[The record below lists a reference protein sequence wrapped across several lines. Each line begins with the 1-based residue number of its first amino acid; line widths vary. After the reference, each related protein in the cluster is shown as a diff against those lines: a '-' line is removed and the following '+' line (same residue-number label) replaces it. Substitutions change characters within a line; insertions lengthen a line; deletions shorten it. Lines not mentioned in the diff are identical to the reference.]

1 MQSKDLSGNETV
13 LRGEGR
19 RSFDSLTLAQD
30 DKSVHTPVI
39 RNIWNLDSHYQLSI
53 ILLFH
58 YKQSSTE
65 SIKKPPPFPA
75 EVKKPVMGSI
85 T

>member
-19 RSFDSLTLAQD
+19 ISFDSLPSLRMTNPFVVWLFAIFGTLIPIVNYSA
-30 DKSVHTPVI
+30 
-39 RNIWNLDSHYQLSI
+39 
-53 ILLFH
+53 FH
-58 YKQSSTE
+58 YKQRSTE

-75 EVKKPVMGSI
+75 EVQKPVMGSI